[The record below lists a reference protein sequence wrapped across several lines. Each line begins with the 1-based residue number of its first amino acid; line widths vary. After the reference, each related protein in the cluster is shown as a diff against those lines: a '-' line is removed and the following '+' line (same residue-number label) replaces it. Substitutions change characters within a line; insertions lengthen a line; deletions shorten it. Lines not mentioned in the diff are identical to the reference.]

1 MIVDRCRDI
10 EEFKRVHSQCEND
23 RIPTAE
29 SILRCWDYH
38 FCFYD
43 EDTNKLVGCIYIEED
58 EGKTC
63 LSGFSIKK
71 NYYNV
76 IDAINWVSEFM
87 RKDDLYSHTTKKCAK
102 IVLLRCG
109 FKKINDEWFVRKA
122 Y

>member
-1 MIVDRCRDI
+1 MIVSRCRDI
-10 EEFKRVHSQCEND
+10 EEFKRVHSECEND
-23 RIPTAE
+23 RINTAE
-29 SILRCWDYH
+29 NILRNWDYH

-43 EDTNKLVGCIYIEED
+43 ENTNKLVGCIYIEED

-71 NYYNV
+71 NYNNV
-76 IDAINWVSEFM
+76 IEAIKWVSDFM
-87 RKDDLYSHTTKKCAK
+87 RKDDLYSHTTEKCAK

-109 FKKINDEWFVRKA
+109 FKKISDDWFIRKA